1 MKIKAI
7 LLCSAL
13 AVTLP
18 CAQPLYAAG
27 VPVVDATAIA
37 NAKAEFVEQIAQMVQ
52 ELEEAKRL
60 YDAVNGL
67 TNMADIANAL
77 NDPDVRELLGPE
89 AMSIANALDVNI
101 DALGDLS
108 DAANDVLAHTQVT
121 TDQVSA
127 DDFYRQELDRIGAR
141 TARDAA
147 VGDRIVQS
155 ADERLAG
162 LERLRQAIGGASTQK
177 EINALQAR
185 LQVETAMLQND
196 TNRIQGLAMLQNAQ
210 SEVETQRQREI
221 AAQNRAVTL
230 SAAEELYK

>member
-1 MKIKAI
+1 MKVKAA
-7 LLCSAL
+7 LLFTAM
-13 AVTLP
+13 AF
-18 CAQPLYAAG
+18 AQPAYAAG
-27 VPVVDATAIA
+27 VPVIDATAIA
-37 NAKAEFVEQIAQMVQ
+37 NAKAEFAEEIAQMIQ

-147 VGDRIVQS
+147 IGDRIVQS
-155 ADERLAG
+155 ADDRLAG

-196 TNRIQGLAMLQNAQ
+196 TNRIQGLAMLQQAQ
-210 SEVETQRQREI
+210 SEVETQRQREVE
-221 AAQNRAVTL
+221 ARNRENAT
-230 SAAEELYK
+230 SAIGSLFGG